1 MRRSLR
7 TSRAGG
13 GRFSLG
19 CCERREGEEAR
30 RRGSEKFGRR
40 SGKKTGK
47 KLQKENTKRFFES
60 PFVPHPVYAF
70 FFLNSQHDGYV
81 SAVSLSLLVSP
92 ASAERRWRMIPRWCC
107 RGALSTKGASSIAA
121 AAAAARS
128 FVGGPRNGVS
138 DSRTRSISIFLAFG
152 SCCATLQIG
161 IDVLVCRSK
170 SGLLPQGAEAALFW
184 SCSFCRLE
192 ERASPSI
199 RGSPFYFLAL
209 TPLSFSPSSL
219 NSINNFRQPSL
230 RRATC
235 APRARRSWR
244 DR

>member
-1 MRRSLR
+1 
-7 TSRAGG
+7 
-13 GRFSLG
+13 LG
-19 CCERREGEEAR
+19 VVREEKERKREGEGAR
-30 RRGSEKFGRR
+30 SLGGEV
-40 SGKKTGK
+40 GKKRGK
-47 KLQKENTKRFFES
+47 NCKRKHKTFLQS

-107 RGALSTKGASSIAA
+107 RGALSTKGASLIAA

-170 SGLLPQGAEAALFW
+170 SGLLPPRSRSGAL
-184 SCSFCRLE
+184 LE
-192 ERASPSI
+192 LLLLSI
-199 RGSPFYFLAL
+199 GGEGIAVDRGSPFYFLAL

>member
-1 MRRSLR
+1 MGVVREEK
-7 TSRAGG
+7 
-13 GRFSLG
+13 
-19 CCERREGEEAR
+19 ERKREGEGAR
-30 RRGSEKFGRR
+30 SLGGEV
-40 SGKKTGK
+40 GKKRGK
-47 KLQKENTKRFFES
+47 NCKRKTQNVS
-60 PFVPHPVYAF
+60 SISLVPHPVYAF

-107 RGALSTKGASSIAA
+107 RGALSTKGASLIAA

-161 IDVLVCRSK
+161 INVLVCRSK
-170 SGLLPQGAEAALFW
+170 SGLLPPRSRSGAL
-184 SCSFCRLE
+184 LE
-192 ERASPSI
+192 LLLLSI
-199 RGSPFYFLAL
+199 GGEGIAVDRGSPFYFLAL

-219 NSINNFRQPSL
+219 NSITNFRQPSL